1 MGVGNKKNRLFETL
15 ALMAMRANLKLFL
28 NDQPKFEKNQ
38 MKYVQLA
45 QRVLLD
51 GFSRSSIK
59 VVFRMR
65 WHAWLILFWYGTS
78 ATWTCLGVVQLPN
91 VLVND
96 DRAGYTK
103 WGKHFL

>member
-1 MGVGNKKNRLFETL
+1 
-15 ALMAMRANLKLFL
+15 MRANLKQFL
-28 NDQPKFEKNQ
+28 NDQTKFEKNQ

-45 QRVLLD
+45 QRVLLG
-51 GFSRSSIK
+51 GFSRSGIK
-59 VVFRMR
+59 GVLKMR
-65 WHAWLILFWYGTS
+65 CHAWLILFSYGTS

-103 WGKHFL
+103 WGKHFF

>member
-1 MGVGNKKNRLFETL
+1 MNTT
-15 ALMAMRANLKLFL
+15 
-28 NDQPKFEKNQ
+28 KFEKTQ

-45 QRVLLD
+45 ERVPLG
-51 GFSRSSIK
+51 GFSRSGIK
-59 VVFRMR
+59 GVLKMR
-65 WHAWLILFWYGTS
+65 CHAWLILFWYGTS